1 VIFSIL
7 RRYVTRS
14 GGCAGPA
21 PNVEVMAWAGPSG
34 RMAYDIEALAGSRRN
49 EIAGE

>member
-1 VIFSIL
+1 L
-7 RRYVTRS
+7 RRYVT
-14 GGCAGPA
+14 
-21 PNVEVMAWAGPSG
+21 EVRRLRRARAKMAVTAWAGPSG